1 MAWWWG
7 VLLFIGGIFV
17 GFMLMAVLAANSAY
31 FAKEERDCEQ
41 RETSGRNG
49 GGMENAGATKSRSY
63 RSDR

>member
-7 VLLFIGGIFV
+7 ALLFIGGVFV

-31 FAKEERDCEQ
+31 FAKEERAREQ

-49 GGMENAGATKSRSY
+49 SGMENAGASKGGSHRPY
-63 RSDR
+63 R